1 MEILVLEIFFSLDF
15 IIQFFVEYTPDDSI
29 EPVRNLFKT
38 SLRYAQNEAIVDL
51 IPLIPF
57 NLFFKF
63 PYSRLF
69 LLLKCMRIKQIS
81 SLLDTNKF
89 MNFVYKISIKKVQ
102 KYARNEVTAN
112 NQIYDYNGVT
122 KLIWIS
128 NIFKVVRLAIILFLV
143 SYFFGSIHFIYSD
156 LLSDIQSDDPDS
168 NEHFIEYFGLKDL
181 TSNEV

>member
-1 MEILVLEIFFSLDF
+1 
-15 IIQFFVEYTPDDSI
+15 
-29 EPVRNLFKT
+29 
-38 SLRYAQNEAIVDL
+38 
-51 IPLIPF
+51 
-57 NLFFKF
+57 
-63 PYSRLF
+63 
-69 LLLKCMRIKQIS
+69 MRIKQIS

-156 LLSDIQSDDPDS
+156 LLSDI
-168 NEHFIEYFGLKDL
+168 
-181 TSNEV
+181 